1 MSLRLARR
9 VRFATFVVLPVLGL
23 VSCSVPRPVPPPAP
37 ALDPVRAL
45 EIVRARE
52 DRIRSLRARFSAN
65 TAREGER
72 HSADG
77 VLLVKKPDSFRL
89 RLMLPFGLTIFDYVS
104 CGDHAQLALP
114 MEDKII
120 NGHPRGD
127 RVAFSQEDL
136 GQAFLRGPNAFPGT
150 CRANG
155 VDASGIVVSCR
166 DAGGNLLR
174 QIHIDARA
182 GTILDETSYEGD
194 RPRMVIRYDDYR
206 SVGDVDLPFR
216 IVLRYPDRRLA
227 LDIAIQRY
235 DVNPVLADDLFQ
247 PVEPWA
253 GS

>member
-1 MSLRLARR
+1 
-9 VRFATFVVLPVLGL
+9 V
-23 VSCSVPRPVPPPAP
+23 
-37 ALDPVRAL
+37 
-45 EIVRARE
+45 
-52 DRIRSLRARFSAN
+52 
-65 TAREGER
+65 
-72 HSADG
+72 
-77 VLLVKKPDSFRL
+77 
-89 RLMLPFGLTIFDYVS
+89 
-104 CGDHAQLALP
+104 
-114 MEDKII
+114 
-120 NGHPRGD
+120 
-127 RVAFSQEDL
+127 
-136 GQAFLRGPNAFPGT
+136 FLRGPNAFPGT
-150 CRANG
+150 CRADG

-216 IVLRYPDRRLA
+216 IALRYPGRHLA

-235 DVNPVLADDLFQ
+235 DANPVLADDLFQ